1 MKSLSEIRQQYI
13 KQLSEQYSPQEI
25 DIIFYALA
33 ENYLHINKSILKFS
47 LNELKDENDLKYIL
61 FLNAL
66 FQLKEGIPYQYV
78 LGSTIFFGCEI
89 LVNKNVL
96 IPRPE
101 TEELVEWIL
110 KDINNKNQK
119 LQIIDLCSG
128 SGCISI
134 ALAKNLPKS
143 QIDGIDVSE
152 KALELS
158 QKNSELNKVSVN
170 YIQTNLLD
178 SEKINT
184 NKKYDIIVSNP
195 PYIKKSEKRDM
206 DERVYKFE
214 PNEALFVTDENPLIF
229 YKEIIKFSMMNLNK
243 KGKIYIEINQNLSEE
258 TQELFLKYFTFVE
271 LKKDLSG
278 NFRMIKA
285 EAAIK

>member
-13 KQLSEQYSPQEI
+13 KQLSEQYSLQEI

-33 ENYLHINKSILKFS
+33 ENYLHINKSILKLS
-47 LNELKDENDLKYIL
+47 LDELKDENDLKYIL

-158 QKNSELNKVSVN
+158 QKNSVLNKVSVN

-229 YKEIIKFSMMNLNK
+229 YKEIIKFSMMNLNE

-278 NFRMIKA
+278 NYRMIKA
-285 EAAIK
+285 ESAIK

>member
-13 KQLSEQYSPQEI
+13 KQLSEQYSLQEI

-33 ENYLHINKSILKFS
+33 ENYLHINKSILKLS

-158 QKNSELNKVSVN
+158 QKNSVLNKVSVN

-229 YKEIIKFSMMNLNK
+229 YKEIIKFSMMNLNE

-278 NFRMIKA
+278 NYRMIKA
-285 EAAIK
+285 EAIIK

>member
-33 ENYLHINKSILKFS
+33 ENYLHINKSILKLS

-119 LQIIDLCSG
+119 LQIMDLCSG

-158 QKNSELNKVSVN
+158 QKNSVLNKVSVN

-229 YKEIIKFSMMNLNK
+229 YKEIIKFSMMNLNE

-278 NFRMIKA
+278 NYRMIKA

>member
-13 KQLSEQYSPQEI
+13 KQLSEQYSLQEI

-33 ENYLHINKSILKFS
+33 ENYLHINKSILKLS

-110 KDINNKNQK
+110 KNINNKNQK

-158 QKNSELNKVSVN
+158 QKNSVLNKVSVN

-229 YKEIIKFSMMNLNK
+229 YKEIIKFSMMNLNE

-278 NFRMIKA
+278 NYRMIKA

>member
-13 KQLSEQYSPQEI
+13 KQLSEQYSLQEI

-33 ENYLHINKSILKFS
+33 ENYLHINKSILKLS
-47 LNELKDENDLKYIL
+47 LDELKDENDLKYIL

-158 QKNSELNKVSVN
+158 KKNSVLNKVSVN

-229 YKEIIKFSMMNLNK
+229 YKEIIKFSMMNLNE
-243 KGKIYIEINQNLSEE
+243 KGKIYIEINQNLSAE

-278 NFRMIKA
+278 NYRMIKA

>member
-13 KQLSEQYSPQEI
+13 KQLSEQYSLQEI

-33 ENYLHINKSILKFS
+33 ENYLHINKSILKLS

-119 LQIIDLCSG
+119 LQIMDLCSG

-158 QKNSELNKVSVN
+158 QKNSVLNKVSVN

-229 YKEIIKFSMMNLNK
+229 YKEIIKFSMMNLNE

-278 NFRMIKA
+278 NYRMIKA

>member
-13 KQLSEQYSPQEI
+13 KQLSEQYSLQEI

-33 ENYLHINKSILKFS
+33 ENYLHINKSILKLS

-158 QKNSELNKVSVN
+158 QKNSVLNKVSVN

-229 YKEIIKFSMMNLNK
+229 YKEIIKFSMMNLNE

-278 NFRMIKA
+278 NYRMIKA

>member
-33 ENYLHINKSILKFS
+33 ENYLHINKSILKLS

-158 QKNSELNKVSVN
+158 QKNSVFNKVSVN

-178 SEKINT
+178 YEKINT

-229 YKEIIKFSMMNLNK
+229 YKEIIKFSMMNLNE

-278 NFRMIKA
+278 NYRMIKA

>member
-33 ENYLHINKSILKFS
+33 ENYLHINKSILKLS

-158 QKNSELNKVSVN
+158 QKNSVLNKVSVN

-229 YKEIIKFSMMNLNK
+229 YKEIIKFSMMNLNE

-271 LKKDLSG
+271 LKKDLSS
-278 NFRMIKA
+278 NYRMIKA

>member
-13 KQLSEQYSPQEI
+13 KQLSEQYSLQEI

-33 ENYLHINKSILKFS
+33 ENYLHINKSILKLS

-158 QKNSELNKVSVN
+158 QKNSVLNKVSVN

-206 DERVYKFE
+206 DVRVYKFE

-229 YKEIIKFSMMNLNK
+229 YKEIIKFSMMNLNE

-278 NFRMIKA
+278 NYRMIKA

>member
-33 ENYLHINKSILKFS
+33 ENYLHLNKSILKLS
-47 LNELKDENDLKYIL
+47 LDELKDENDLKYFL

-78 LGSTIFFGCEI
+78 LGSTIFFGCEV

-134 ALAKNLPKS
+134 ALAKNLPNS
-143 QIDGIDVSE
+143 QIEGIDLSE

-158 QKNSELNKVSVN
+158 QKNSVLNKVSVN

-195 PYIKKSEKRDM
+195 PYIKNSEKRDM

-229 YKEIIKFSMMNLNK
+229 YKEIIKFSMMNLNE

-278 NFRMIKA
+278 NYRMIKA

>member
-13 KQLSEQYSPQEI
+13 KQLSEQYSLQEI

-33 ENYLHINKSILKFS
+33 ENYLHINKSILKLS
-47 LNELKDENDLKYIL
+47 LDELKDENDLKYIL

-158 QKNSELNKVSVN
+158 QKNSVLNKVSVN

-229 YKEIIKFSMMNLNK
+229 YKEIIKFSMMNLNE

-271 LKKDLSG
+271 LKKDLSS
-278 NFRMIKA
+278 NYRMIKA